1 MIPGGRITDEV
12 EYFRSRREIRNIV
25 RAVTQRPPERLRW
38 RTATSVA
45 TAIAG
50 KLAGLERMRV
60 EEPVRELVL
69 DLEDIILRREVALD
83 ARHNG
88 VDLDRGEILPR
99 HNMWD
104 LRRTAYLT
112 GVDIGVLGRHLRLP
126 SDYSQKIDTAAVV
139 LVSRALA
146 NLHGNRAQKLLM
158 RVSSRD
164 GSRPLMRYEQMM
176 LDRAEYDA
184 DNARRWA
191 ALGKTMVKGSL

>member
-1 MIPGGRITDEV
+1 MISGGRITDEV
-12 EYFRSRREIRNIV
+12 EYYRSRREVRYIV

-38 RTATSVA
+38 RTATAVA

-50 KLAGLERMRV
+50 RLAGLERMRV

-69 DLEDIILRREVALD
+69 DLEDRILRREVALD
-83 ARHNG
+83 ARYNG
-88 VDLDRGEILPR
+88 VDLDRGEILPG

-112 GVDIGVLGRHLRLP
+112 GVDLGVLGHHVRLP
-126 SDYSQKIDTAAVV
+126 ADYSQRIDTAAVV
-139 LVSRALA
+139 LVSRALS

-158 RVSSRD
+158 RVSGRN
-164 GSRPLMRYEQMM
+164 GNGPLMRYEQMM

-184 DNARRWA
+184 EIARRWA